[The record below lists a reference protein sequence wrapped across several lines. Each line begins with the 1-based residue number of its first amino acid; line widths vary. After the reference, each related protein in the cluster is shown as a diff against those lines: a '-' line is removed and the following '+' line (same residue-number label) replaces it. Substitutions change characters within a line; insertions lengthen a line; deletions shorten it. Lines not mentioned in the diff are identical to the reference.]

1 MEPKASIPI
10 REYAILPSCIQIE
23 QKMNLGDQPTRIEPV
38 VGLDLEV
45 DEVGRLRDRRPS
57 KRSQSEEGQ
66 SNRREQFEA
75 WHLDVRATTDSGAG
89 TRACLVG
96 AAEAR

>member
-10 REYAILPSCIQIE
+10 REYAIRPSCRQTE
-23 QKMNLGDQPTRIEPV
+23 QKIHLSEQQTRIEPV

-57 KRSQSEEGQ
+57 KRGQSEEGQ

-75 WHLDVRATTDSGAG
+75 WHLDARATTDSGGRDEGPASSAG
-89 TRACLVG
+89 A
-96 AAEAR
+96 